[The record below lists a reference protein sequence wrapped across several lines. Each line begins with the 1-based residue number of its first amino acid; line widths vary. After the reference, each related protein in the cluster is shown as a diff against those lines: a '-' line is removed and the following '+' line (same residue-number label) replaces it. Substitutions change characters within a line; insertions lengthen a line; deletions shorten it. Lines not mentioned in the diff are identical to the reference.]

1 MELKLNGKIIKG
13 VGGIYEILIS
23 RADADMLREV
33 GMKLD
38 SNTLYCKARGAFRH
52 AKLTLLVGDNVA
64 IRVDTE
70 LAMASDADSRVGRG
84 PRDEARGGV
93 MIEEVLPR
101 KNELIRPPMANLD
114 IIFAVVA
121 AAKPDPALSTVDKLI
136 TIAEYKQ
143 IEPVII
149 ITKADLAPDAAEKY
163 ADIYRKCGFSVF
175 VEGLGIDGGELEAFI
190 RKNADKVSAFAGASG
205 VGKSTLMNRLFPSL
219 GLETGEISQKTER
232 GRHTTRHIELYPL
245 AKQFGEGIDGY
256 IADTPG
262 FGMLDFVQFDFYTTA
277 DLPYVFR
284 EFEPYI
290 GCCKYTKCTHTKE
303 DGCALIEAVKSG
315 KIPPERH
322 KSYLEFYDVLKN
334 KHEWD
339 KK

>member
-23 RADADMLREV
+23 RNDADMLREV

-52 AKLTLLVGDNVA
+52 AKLTLLVGDNVVV
-64 IRVDTE
+64 RLDTE
-70 LAMASDADSRVGRG
+70 LAMASDADSRLGRG
-84 PRDEARGGV
+84 QRDEARGGV
-93 MIEEVLPR
+93 MIDEVLPR

-121 AAKPDPALSTVDKLI
+121 AAKPEPALSTVDKLI
-136 TIAEYKQ
+136 TIAEYKH
-143 IEPVII
+143 IEPGIV

-175 VEGLGIDGGELEAFI
+175 VEGLFIDGGELEAFI

-219 GLETGEISQKTER
+219 GLATGEISQKTER

-245 AKQFGEGIDGY
+245 AKQFGEGTDGY

-262 FGMLDFVQFDFYTTA
+262 FGMLDFVQFDFYTKA

-290 GCCKYTKCTHTKE
+290 GCCRYTKCTHTKE

-315 KIPPERH
+315 EIPPERH